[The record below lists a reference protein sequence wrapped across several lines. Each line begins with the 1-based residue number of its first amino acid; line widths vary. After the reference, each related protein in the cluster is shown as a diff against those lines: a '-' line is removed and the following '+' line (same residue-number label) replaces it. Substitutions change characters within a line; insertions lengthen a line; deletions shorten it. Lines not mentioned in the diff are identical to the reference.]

1 MQQPPR
7 MFGMPPG
14 GQSLPN
20 QSMALNQA
28 GQSKIDPNQIP
39 RLAPSASVIVH
50 ETRQGNQANP
60 PPVII
65 ILALV
70 KYIDCIFA
78 QSWYSLS
85 NLLIYW
91 DILQSLQMFT
101 DFGFYSFFSSLWS
114 LQQVTILLKT
124 LEIAAHATWG
134 VLLIRFRHL
143 LIIGCL

>member
-7 MFGMPPG
+7 MFGMPPGG

-50 ETRQGNQANP
+50 ETRQANQANP

-65 ILALV
+65 FLALV
-70 KYIDCIFA
+70 KYNSCIFA
-78 QSWYSLS
+78 QSWYSL
-85 NLLIYW
+85 NY
-91 DILQSLQMFT
+91 
-101 DFGFYSFFSSLWS
+101 
-114 LQQVTILLKT
+114 
-124 LEIAAHATWG
+124 
-134 VLLIRFRHL
+134 
-143 LIIGCL
+143 

>member
-20 QSMALNQA
+20 QSMSLSQA

-65 ILALV
+65 FLALIKFSSCV
-70 KYIDCIFA
+70 FA

-85 NLLIYW
+85 KLLTQG
-91 DILQSLQMFT
+91 DILQSLQMFRV
-101 DFGFYSFFSSLWS
+101 FVIYSFISSL
-114 LQQVTILLKT
+114 
-124 LEIAAHATWG
+124 
-134 VLLIRFRHL
+134 
-143 LIIGCL
+143 